1 MSWVRDST
9 LSWTQR
15 IALKVIRSGKIPRH
29 VAFIMDGNRR
39 YANKVQLKTATEGHV
54 HGFDKLAEALQWC
67 LDFGIEEVT
76 VYAFSIENF
85 KRSQSEVD
93 TLMQLA
99 REKFAKFMEEKDQ
112 LNERGICIRMIG
124 NWTLL
129 PIDLQKCMADAM
141 LLTQYNTKAILNVAF
156 AYTSRD
162 EMTQSIKDIVD
173 GVQRNELEPCDIT
186 DTLIRRCMYSGKS
199 SDPDLLV
206 RTSGESRLSD
216 FLLWQV
222 NHIIIILGSM
232 TVQIKN
238 FDKLFCKQ
246 ASASIIY
253 FTQTLWPE
261 FTFWQLLAGVFYYQ
275 RHCTAI
281 EDVKHTLQRFSVVD
295 ECKKQCSNS
304 SSAMKPASTLM
315 CERAMEFLDK
325 FDRRKQNKLVQLT
338 KIDVNQL

>member
-15 IALKVIRSGKIPRH
+15 LALKVIKSGRIPRH

-39 YANKVQLKTATEGHV
+39 YANKVQLKTTTDGHV
-54 HGFDKLAEALQWC
+54 RGFDKLAEALQWC
-67 LDFGIEEVT
+67 LDIGIEEVT

-85 KRSQSEVD
+85 KRSKSEVD

-129 PIDLQKCMADAM
+129 PVDLQKCMAEAM
-141 LLTQYNTKAILNVAF
+141 LLTEHNTNAVLNVAF

-162 EMTQSIKDIVD
+162 EMTQSIKDIID
-173 GVQRNELEPCDIT
+173 GVHRNEIEPCDIT

-206 RTSGESRLSD
+206 RTSGEARLSD

-222 NHIIIILGSM
+222 SVNRFIDLPI
-232 TVQIKN
+232 
-238 FDKLFCKQ
+238 
-246 ASASIIY
+246 
-253 FTQTLWPE
+253 
-261 FTFWQLLAGVFYYQ
+261 
-275 RHCTAI
+275 RH
-281 EDVKHTLQRFSVVD
+281 
-295 ECKKQCSNS
+295 SNG
-304 SSAMKPASTLM
+304 
-315 CERAMEFLDK
+315 K
-325 FDRRKQNKLVQLT
+325 F
-338 KIDVNQL
+338 

>member
-1 MSWVRDST
+1 MICVTCDSIIHTTLFHKKEGAHICWAQSRETDEHAHYTMSWVRDST

-15 IALKVIRSGKIPRH
+15 LALKVIKSGKIPRH

-39 YANKVQLKTATEGHV
+39 YANKVQLKTTTEGHV

-67 LDFGIEEVT
+67 LDIGIEEVT

-85 KRSQSEVD
+85 KRSKSEVD

-129 PIDLQKCMADAM
+129 PVDLQKCMAEAM
-141 LLTQYNTKAILNVAF
+141 LMTQHNTKAILNVAF

-186 DTLIRRCMYSGKS
+186 DALIRRCMYSGKS

-222 NHIIIILGSM
+222 SLASSM
-232 TVQIKN
+232 T
-238 FDKLFCKQ
+238 
-246 ASASIIY
+246 SSIPI
-253 FTQTLWPE
+253 
-261 FTFWQLLAGVFYYQ
+261 
-275 RHCTAI
+275 
-281 EDVKHTLQRFSVVD
+281 
-295 ECKKQCSNS
+295 
-304 SSAMKPASTLM
+304 
-315 CERAMEFLDK
+315 
-325 FDRRKQNKLVQLT
+325 
-338 KIDVNQL
+338 